1 MMKVSYVDRVSSRTG
16 KPEARNQLRAE
27 LLSFFS
33 PELGGANVQGAMLRL
48 FLISEGA
55 VCG

>member
-1 MMKVSYVDRVSSRTG
+1 MKVSYVDRVSSRTG
-16 KPEARNQLRAE
+16 KPEARNQLRAD

-33 PELGGANVQGAMLRL
+33 PNLAGRMLQGAMLRL